1 MRESRLEVKCFPRHR
16 ISWRTTPRRCCA
28 SPSNAPQAIEQASE
42 FPWLHADGSRYA
54 LKRLHRH
61 GFPYTTTRGEAAKGR
76 RLPPVRRNMPSF
88 RRKTPRKRLSES
100 RSRADTRVK
109 RLHAQTISF
118 AVLSGLFANS
128 RGGLLNPAKPKG
140 APRGAPF
147 ASHTVPLASQNPLR
161 KTHSE

>member
-1 MRESRLEVKCFPRHR
+1 LN
-16 ISWRTTPRRCCA
+16 RRPNFLGCA
-28 SPSNAPQAIEQASE
+28 
-42 FPWLHADGSRYA
+42 ADCSRYA
-54 LKRLHRH
+54 LKRFHRH
-61 GFPYTTTRGEAAKGR
+61 GFPYTTARGEAAKGR

-100 RSRADTRVK
+100 RSRADT
-109 RLHAQTISF
+109 LHAQTISF

-128 RGGLLNPAKPKG
+128 RRGLLNPAKPKG
-140 APRGAPF
+140 APCGAPF